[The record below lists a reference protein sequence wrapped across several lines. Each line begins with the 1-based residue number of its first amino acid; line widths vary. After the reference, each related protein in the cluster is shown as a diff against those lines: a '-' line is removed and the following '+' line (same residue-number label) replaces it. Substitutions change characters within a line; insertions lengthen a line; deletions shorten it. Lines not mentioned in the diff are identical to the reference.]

1 MKLAPPGL
9 GTRLIVVL
17 LLFVLLPLLIYQR
30 LEVAAAE
37 RDQLLL
43 SSVQSEGRL
52 IAAAIRDRLAA
63 LPPHRV
69 AAEAQPIAEALAAP
83 PVSVR
88 VLFQPAD
95 GGVFLVAAAPPG
107 DLDFAADQQRLEE
120 TGVLDVLTPD
130 CVGVSTP
137 LDQRYRAAD
146 GPAILTAVSTVAIGD
161 ACWLVV
167 TASTA
172 EAILGSGI
180 DRPYWAT
187 QGAQLA
193 FIIYLGMAALVMLI
207 LLDGVAGVRRFAS
220 VARRRARRDP
230 TTPRFV
236 DANRLPE
243 LDEAARA
250 FDDMADSLAR
260 SAAAIRQSAEDTA
273 HAFKAPLAT
282 IGQALDLLDRRL
294 PTDDKASTRALGL
307 ARQSQSR
314 LLDLVAIV
322 RRLEDAVADQVDPP
336 RDPVD
341 LSRLLTDLAA
351 AEGARAQAAGCRL
364 VSRIAPGLTVLGS
377 RDMLET
383 IFDNPLENAI
393 GFTPAG
399 GTITLEARRRGDRV
413 EVTIRDTGP
422 GVPADQLEDIFQ
434 RYVSRRPPGTGG
446 DNFGIGLW
454 VARRN
459 AEALGGRMTA
469 ENAPPPHGSPTSEQ
483 RPEFRGLIVTIS
495 LPRA

>member
-1 MKLAPPGL
+1 MTMRGPGL
-9 GTRLIVVL
+9 GTRLLVVV
-17 LLFVLLPLLIYQR
+17 LLFVLLPFLVYQR
-30 LEVAAAE
+30 LEVASDD

-43 SSVQSEGRL
+43 SSIQSEGRL

-69 AAEAQPIAEALAAP
+69 ASEAQPIAESLAAP

-88 VLFQPAD
+88 VVFQPPT

-107 DLDFAADQQRLEE
+107 ALELEAEQVRLAE
-120 TGVLDVLTPD
+120 TGVLDALTPE
-130 CVGVSTP
+130 CRTESTT
-137 LDQRYRAAD
+137 LDRRYRAAD
-146 GPAILTAVSTVAIGD
+146 GPAVLTAVSTVRIGE

-187 QGAQLA
+187 REAQIA
-193 FIIYLGMAALVMLI
+193 FIIYLGMAALVILI

-220 VARRRARRDP
+220 LARRRARRDP
-230 TTPRFV
+230 TTPRFEE
-236 DANRLPE
+236 ANRLPE

-294 PTDDKASTRALGL
+294 PADDRSATRAIGL
-307 ARQSQSR
+307 ARQSQAR

-322 RRLEDAVADQVDPP
+322 RRLEDTVADQVDPP

-341 LSRLLTDLAA
+341 LSRLLVDLAA
-351 AEGARAQAAGCRL
+351 AEGSRAQAAGRKL
-364 VSRIAPGLTVLGS
+364 VTRIAPGLTVRGS
-377 RDMLET
+377 HAMLVT
-383 IFDNPLENAI
+383 VFDNPLENAL
-393 GFTPAG
+393 GFTPEG
-399 GTITLEARRRGDRV
+399 GTIALEARLNRG
-413 EVTIRDTGP
+413 EVTVTIKDTGP
-422 GVPADQLEDIFQ
+422 GVPEDQLEEIFQ
-434 RYVSRRPPGTGG
+434 RYVSRRPPGSGT

-459 AEALGGRMTA
+459 TEALGGRMTA
-469 ENAPPPHGSPTSEQ
+469 ANVPPGPTGTAT
-483 RPEFRGLIVTIS
+483 GLIVTVT
-495 LPRA
+495 LPAV